1 MKEILKQYNNS
12 LNQKEEKIEELNN
25 LCDKL
30 LELEL
35 NEKGNRTSLLKNTD
49 WKIIYPEEK
58 RVTEKLKVAFVDEAL
73 TELTVEIEWLKN
85 AISKLKREIE
95 LCDDK
100 ISLFKYTIRVLEQ

>member
-1 MKEILKQYNNS
+1 MKEILKQYTNV
-12 LNQKEEKIEELNN
+12 LNEKEEKIEELNN

-58 RVTEKLKVAFVDEAL
+58 RVTEKLKVAYKRKRMPMV
-73 TELTVEIEWLKN
+73 IESITLLS
-85 AISKLKREIE
+85 I
-95 LCDDK
+95 
-100 ISLFKYTIRVLEQ
+100 IRYK